1 MDPKMIQLFEISEW
15 FQNKALGNIFSL
27 NDLIIIVYFTRVQY
41 EHYEDRVVNCL
52 IFVLPVEEYFWIHIE
67 HCGGEL
73 IEVFHR
79 IVIADHYFSKNARK
93 TFDESSCDMGRIGML
108 NFQPLWQKINP
119 TQTDLALI

>member
-1 MDPKMIQLFEISEW
+1 MKF
-15 FQNKALGNIFSL
+15 L
-27 NDLIIIVYFTRVQY
+27 NDFKIKRLETLFHLIIIVYFTRVQY

-93 TFDESSCDMGRIGML
+93 TFDESSCDMAHHMGRIGML